1 MKAALQYFQIH
12 LSFALSIGIA
22 LAMFHAASA
31 APPAYAADDDTSLLQ
46 ADRMAFGP
54 GNSWAALND
63 GLLDAQFTWT
73 DAAGETLNKSTF
85 LKNVRSWNNSSLKE
99 SETVA
104 HVHGQVGIIQEHS
117 DKTYVLRVWIRGDSR
132 WRLLVYQAVLIG
144 VPPANSGGG
153 PCKNPCIKVPFHP
166 RNADQ
171 RDVIHAYQAVERA
184 VTAHNS
190 AEWGAHIA
198 DEFFAVTSNS
208 DRPVDKRTR
217 MAGLDDQKV
226 GGIAP
231 FPLVS
236 ARMFEFG
243 DVMIMT
249 SRQQPAHGLPLHVTR
264 IWFKRDTAWLEA
276 YSYQT
281 TIQGNVSAATVE
293 QKPLA
298 GSSLASLRAFRTR
311 LNR

>member
-1 MKAALQYFQIH
+1 MKAALQRFQIH
-12 LSFALSIGIA
+12 LSFTIAIGIA
-22 LAMFHAASA
+22 FATLRVASTT
-31 APPAYAADDDTSLLQ
+31 PSAYAADDDASLLQ
-46 ADRMAFGP
+46 ADRAAFGP
-54 GNSWAALND
+54 GNSWAALHD
-63 GLLDAQFTWT
+63 RLLDPQFTWT
-73 DAAGETLNKSTF
+73 DATGETFNKSRF
-85 LKNVRSWNNSSLKE
+85 LKNVRSWNNFPVKDV
-99 SETVA
+99 ETVA

-117 DKTYVLRVWIRGDSR
+117 DKTYALRVWIRGDSR

-144 VPPANSGGG
+144 VPPANSEGG
-153 PCKNPCIKVPFHP
+153 PCKNPCSKVPFHS

-184 VTAHNS
+184 VSAHNS

-236 ARMFEFG
+236 VRMFAFG

-264 IWFKRDTAWLEA
+264 IWFKRHTAWLEA

-281 TIQGNVSAATVE
+281 TIQGNASAASLE
-293 QKPLA
+293 QK
-298 GSSLASLRAFRTR
+298 
-311 LNR
+311 